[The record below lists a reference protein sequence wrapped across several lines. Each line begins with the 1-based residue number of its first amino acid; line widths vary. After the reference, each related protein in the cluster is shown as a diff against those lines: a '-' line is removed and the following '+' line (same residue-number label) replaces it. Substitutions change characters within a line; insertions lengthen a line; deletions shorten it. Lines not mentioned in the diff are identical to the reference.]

1 MQVEKRPLA
10 LCTNVI
16 FYFYG
21 HYACAYCMF
30 ILQGQTVKINRQIS
44 TKFFSVVF
52 VLLSFIF
59 RPLHCNTYT
68 DSDYPFTNIHTFR
81 IDNDRTSVILLV
93 LKVFCLSHSFFY
105 SSRFVSFAVYE

>member
-30 ILQGQTVKINRQIS
+30 ILQGQTVKVIAKFLTFNHINYYNCYNQCQR
-44 TKFFSVVF
+44 
-52 VLLSFIF
+52 
-59 RPLHCNTYT
+59 
-68 DSDYPFTNIHTFR
+68 
-81 IDNDRTSVILLV
+81 
-93 LKVFCLSHSFFY
+93 
-105 SSRFVSFAVYE
+105 